1 MGGKVAM
8 KEQIQSLIRQVAEHQ
23 EFSGVVLV
31 QHSDNAGTGGS
42 SEVFCGAYGEANR
55 TWKVKNRPTTRF
67 RIASVGK
74 MFTAV
79 AILQLIEA
87 GKLSLETR
95 VLDALELTGTRLP
108 AELTVFHLLSMT
120 SGIADWIDEDA
131 DDYDEEW
138 AQFCRQHPLYLFHS
152 DADYLPIF
160 TPLAPYF
167 PLGERFRYNGA
178 GFMLLGLL
186 IEKISGQSYF
196 EYVRRQVFARA
207 GMSETDFSELDEVLP
222 NVAEGYVPVLDANE
236 KVTGWKKNYYRATI
250 GPAADGGATSTLAD
264 LLRFS
269 QALRQGELIGPKL
282 VHAMTSAQAV
292 QDEKDEQG
300 CQWGYGFGCFVM
312 LDEKKQVLRWG
323 HTGEED
329 GVSCRLW
336 HYPQQEITVV
346 ILGNQSLCAGKISSE
361 IHRLVM
367 DS

>member
-23 EFSGVVLV
+23 EFSGAVLV

-178 GFMLLGLL
+178 GFMLLD
-186 IEKISGQSYF
+186 Y
-196 EYVRRQVFARA
+196 
-207 GMSETDFSELDEVLP
+207 
-222 NVAEGYVPVLDANE
+222 
-236 KVTGWKKNYYRATI
+236 
-250 GPAADGGATSTLAD
+250 
-264 LLRFS
+264 
-269 QALRQGELIGPKL
+269 
-282 VHAMTSAQAV
+282 
-292 QDEKDEQG
+292 
-300 CQWGYGFGCFVM
+300 
-312 LDEKKQVLRWG
+312 
-323 HTGEED
+323 
-329 GVSCRLW
+329 
-336 HYPQQEITVV
+336 
-346 ILGNQSLCAGKISSE
+346 
-361 IHRLVM
+361 
-367 DS
+367 

>member
-1 MGGKVAM
+1 
-8 KEQIQSLIRQVAEHQ
+8 
-23 EFSGVVLV
+23 
-31 QHSDNAGTGGS
+31 
-42 SEVFCGAYGEANR
+42 
-55 TWKVKNRPTTRF
+55 
-67 RIASVGK
+67 
-74 MFTAV
+74 
-79 AILQLIEA
+79 
-87 GKLSLETR
+87 
-95 VLDALELTGTRLP
+95 
-108 AELTVFHLLSMT
+108 
-120 SGIADWIDEDA
+120 
-131 DDYDEEW
+131 
-138 AQFCRQHPLYLFHS
+138 
-152 DADYLPIF
+152 
-160 TPLAPYF
+160 
-167 PLGERFRYNGA
+167 
-178 GFMLLGLL
+178 
-186 IEKISGQSYF
+186 
-196 EYVRRQVFARA
+196 VRRQVFARA

-282 VHAMTSAQAV
+282 VHAMTSAQTV